1 MIFKGTVG
9 MRIFSLLRLVSLA
22 CWLAGASVS
31 HAGLF
36 DDEEARKAILDL
48 RQRVEAVR
56 LSSEEANRRLTDE
69 NKRANEEGGQLR
81 GALLDLQNQIE
92 ALKQDVSRLRGQNE
106 QLARDLAEAQRRQ
119 KDLAAGV
126 DDRLRRFEPV
136 KVTLD
141 GKEFSVEP
149 VEKRDYDAAF
159 AVFRKGDFGP
169 AQTAFSEF
177 LKRYPQSAYVPS
189 AFFWLANAQYAN
201 REFKEAL
208 ANFRAFATQFAD
220 HARAAEALLS
230 AANCQI
236 ELKDSRGARKTL
248 EDLLKA
254 YPQSEAASAARERVS
269 KLK

>member
-1 MIFKGTVG
+1 
-9 MRIFSLLRLVSLA
+9 MRVSLLCRQAVLA
-22 CWLAGASVS
+22 CSFAGAAVT

-56 LSSEEANRRLTDE
+56 LASEEGNRRAVDD
-69 NKRANEEGGQLR
+69 NKRVNEEVGQLR

-92 ALKQDVSRLRGQNE
+92 ALKQDVSKLRGHNE
-106 QLARDLAEAQRRQ
+106 QLARDLSETQRRQ

-136 KVTLD
+136 KVMLD

-149 VEKRDYDAAF
+149 VEKRDYDTAF

-169 AQTAFSEF
+169 AQSALSDF

-208 ANFRAFATQFAD
+208 ANFRAFAAQFAD
-220 HARAAEALLS
+220 HPRAPEALLS
-230 AANCQI
+230 MANCQV

-248 EDLLKA
+248 EDLVKA
-254 YPQSEAASAARERVS
+254 HPQSEAAAAARERLS

>member
-1 MIFKGTVG
+1 MMSRGFFG
-9 MRIFSLLRLVSLA
+9 MHIPFVLRQIALISL
-22 CWLAGASVS
+22 CAGASAT

-48 RQRVEAVR
+48 RQRVDAVR
-56 LSSEEANRRLTDE
+56 SSADDNHRRLAEDS
-69 NKRANEEGGQLR
+69 KRASDDAAQFR

-92 ALKQDVSRLRGQNE
+92 ALKQDVSKLRGQNE
-106 QLARDLAEAQRRQ
+106 QLARDLSDAQRRQ
-119 KDLAAGV
+119 KDLASGV

-136 KVTLD
+136 KVALD
-141 GKEFSVEP
+141 GKEFAAEP

-169 AQTAFSEF
+169 AQTAFSDF
-177 LKRYPQSAYVPS
+177 LKRYPQSGYVSS

-208 ANFRAFATQFAD
+208 ANFRAFASQFAD
-220 HARAAEALLS
+220 HPRAPEALLS
-230 AANCQI
+230 AANCQV
-236 ELKDSRGARKTL
+236 ELKDNRGARKTL
-248 EDLLKA
+248 DDLVKA
-254 YPQSEAASAARERVS
+254 YPQSEAATAARERAS